1 MSSPN
6 ASNERLKRRYAFRLK
21 EANGRADITV
31 NHALRALAAYEQFT
45 GARDFKTTKS
55 ADAIA
60 YRKHLMAGPGRR
72 AAELSS
78 RATVR
83 SKLLHVK
90 KFFVWLSGQE
100 GYRSRNLLDTADYFD
115 LPRRDRRIA
124 DERRND
130 EAPSPEQLRQVI
142 LAMPAA
148 TDREKRDRA
157 LMAFLYLTGARVKA
171 TTSFKLKHVLPSK
184 LGIKQD
190 AREVETKGGRS
201 FVTGFFPVGDDVR
214 EIFLDWEEHLRE
226 TLLCSPHDPL
236 FPSCDTIAATRG
248 DNHRLTRRHWCSADP
263 IRRICRQAFD
273 AAGIPYHSPHT
284 IRRSLAVF
292 GEQICQT
299 AEEFKAWSQN
309 LGHLQVLTTFTGY
322 GGLSDR
328 QQLLIMAKLSK
339 EPPSVVLAEIE
350 QFLADRGYSIELRER
365 GADQ

>member
-1 MSSPN
+1 MSPPN
-6 ASNERLKRRYAFRLK
+6 ASNERLKRRFAFHLK
-21 EANGRADITV
+21 EAKGRADITV
-31 NHALRALAAYEQFT
+31 DHALRAISAYERFT

-60 YRKHLMAGPGRR
+60 YRKHLLAGPGRR

-83 SKLLHVK
+83 SKLLRVK
-90 KFFVWLSGQE
+90 TFFVWLSEQDGC
-100 GYRSRNLLDTADYFD
+100 RSRKFLDTADYFD

-142 LAMPAA
+142 LSMPSS

-171 TTSFKLKHVLPSK
+171 TTSFKLSHVLPSK

-201 FVTGFFPVGDDVR
+201 FVTAFFPVGDDIR
-214 EIFLDWEEHLRE
+214 EIFLDWEKHLRE

-236 FPSCDTIAATRG
+236 FPANDTIAATRG
-248 DNHRLTRRHWCSADP
+248 DNHKLTRRHWRSADP
-263 IRRICRQAFD
+263 IRRICRHAFD
-273 AAGIPYHSPHT
+273 AAGIPYHSPHA
-284 IRRSLAVF
+284 IRRTLAIL

-299 AEEFKAWSQN
+299 AGEFKAWSQN
-309 LGHLQVLTTFTGY
+309 LGHLDVLTTFTGY

-328 QQLLIMAKLSK
+328 QQLLIMSKLSK
-339 EPPSVVLAEIE
+339 EKPAGVLAEVE
-350 QFLADRGYSIELRER
+350 QFLAER
-365 GADQ
+365 GFRVENRGAQR